1 TYDLFINITKGGI
14 VTNDTQTDA
23 ITYGAP
29 PVDTCSPSSPLS
41 ADHTFDCADDC
52 TQSTELDAGGN
63 DIFVLGTGSFTMT
76 ADIINF
82 GPNSMIEG
90 TDTDNRCFV
99 TCLGGCFR

>member
-1 TYDLFINITKGGI
+1 MANYTTEAI
-14 VTNDTQTDA
+14 VRNDTQTNA
-23 ITYGAP
+23 VSCAAA
-29 PVDTCSPSSPLS
+29 DTCSPDSPLS

-99 TCLGGCFR
+99 TCLGGCFRS